1 MTEKN
6 TKKTEKLDFKTLFDI
21 IDRCKDFSEV
31 SLSVEKDKISLHFKN
46 NQEKPAGFSSQNQN
60 INETPLNES
69 DDEFSEERLNKLKAE
84 HALMQK
90 EQLIFDDPMAYMT
103 GEEEI
108 PDNE

>member
-6 TKKTEKLDFKTLFDI
+6 TNKTEKLDFKTLSDI
-21 IDRCKDFSEV
+21 IDKCKDFSEV
-31 SLSVEKDKISLHFKN
+31 SLSIEKDKISLQFKN
-46 NQEKPAGFSSQNQN
+46 NPEKLADFSFQNQN

-69 DDEFSEERLNKLKAE
+69 DDEFSEKKLNKLKAE
-84 HALMQK
+84 HALTQK